1 MSRPEETQPAHDPLI
16 DAVGRMA
23 VVPRILQAVV
33 RRTGMRFAAV
43 ARVTDTR
50 WTACA
55 VQDDLGFGLGPGQ
68 DLTLE
73 TTICNDIRDHHQPVV
88 FGHASAHPVY
98 SQHHTPR
105 FYRLESYA
113 SVPIFTL
120 DGEFFGTLCAID
132 SRPVPEINEALVAAE
147 MMLYGE
153 LIASHMALEDRLDST
168 ERALD
173 DEVSAG
179 VLREQFLAVVGHDL
193 RSPVQAVR
201 MAAETLDT
209 LELPPRARRL
219 SQIIADSSRRMTGL
233 IDDVMDFARARLA
246 AGIPMAKRDDEDLN
260 EVVSQVVAEVAA
272 GHPEVVFV
280 VTLKLPTSLRFDPVR
295 MQQLMAN
302 LLNNAIAHGDTR
314 KPIVV
319 RGYEER
325 GTGYLSVTNAGP
337 AIDAA
342 TQAMMFHPFQRPD
355 SSTPRPG
362 LGLGLYI
369 ASEIAKGHGAT
380 LSVHS
385 DETTGTCFTLAIPL

>member
-1 MSRPEETQPAHDPLI
+1 MSRPEEIQPAHDPLI

-105 FYRLESYA
+105 FYKLESYA

-319 RGYEER
+319 RGYAER
-325 GTGYLSVTNAGP
+325 GTGYLSVTNAGQ